1 MTTTDRAIEFDSKC
15 LYQPNAVEL
24 STDVIVFDACGMCEA
39 CTKDGLQTGAAAKD
53 GSNIRSA
60 TTSEISR
67 QEAVIAG

>member
-15 LYQPNAVEL
+15 HSYRLTMKQNG
-24 STDVIVFDACGMCEA
+24 VIVFDACGMCEA

-60 TTSEISR
+60 TSSEISR